1 MKTEGMKYSLLL
13 EFYACLLTERQAELV
28 DLYYNDDLSLSEIS
42 ELTGITR
49 QGVRD
54 GIKKS
59 EVMLC
64 SYEEKLGMYA
74 LYLRRQEELKA
85 LRAKLDHLALKY
97 GVDKED
103 ADLAELVK
111 LLEGMQQ

>member
-28 DLYYNDDLSLSEIS
+28 DLYYTDDLSLSEIS
-42 ELTGITR
+42 QLTGITR

-59 EVMLC
+59 EAMLS

-74 LYLRRQEELKA
+74 LYLKRQEELKA
-85 LRAKLDHLALKY
+85 AQEKLEQLAGKY
-97 GVDKED
+97 GLDMKD
-103 ADLAELVK
+103 PDLAELVK
-111 LLEGMQQ
+111 MLERMQQ